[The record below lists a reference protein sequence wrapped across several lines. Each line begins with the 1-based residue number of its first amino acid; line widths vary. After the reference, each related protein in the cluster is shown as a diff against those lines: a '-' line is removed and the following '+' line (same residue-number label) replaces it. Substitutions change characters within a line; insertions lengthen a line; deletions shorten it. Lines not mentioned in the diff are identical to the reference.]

1 MNHVWRSRNISAN
14 LLPFLFTVF
23 TCTVS
28 LKARAACSPCSVV
41 CFDLFR
47 VNSFH
52 PSPCAWTPDTW
63 WEETKGRRLCTD
75 PLNIWPCLRILCG
88 IWCCCNAVWPQHGK
102 KKPMLAIFNELPL
115 NSWKPAIIQRANKS
129 IQRCG
134 HFSWTMTSLIK
145 KVHRALILWPCCFQS
160 VALMWRALASPRHS
174 SFFVLKNS
182 WWNFSQLRQLARKR
196 QESQRLR
203 QQYCWYRTGSALPE
217 AQNRW
222 LADTKR

>member
-1 MNHVWRSRNISAN
+1 MKHVWRSRNISAN

-102 KKPMLAIFNELPL
+102 KKTDV
-115 NSWKPAIIQRANKS
+115 SHIQ
-129 IQRCG
+129 
-134 HFSWTMTSLIK
+134 WT
-145 KVHRALILWPCCFQS
+145 A
-160 VALMWRALASPRHS
+160 
-174 SFFVLKNS
+174 
-182 WWNFSQLRQLARKR
+182 SQLMKTSHYPKSQQKHSEMWTLQLDNDILN
-196 QESQRLR
+196 QESSSRSDPMALLLSERGVDVACFGFTTAFVFFCFEKFLVKLFTTEAIGKKETRVTKAQAAILLIQNRISI
-203 QQYCWYRTGSALPE
+203 TGSS
-217 AQNRW
+217 
-222 LADTKR
+222 K